1 MSSPNL
7 ISETD
12 IIQLPLFS
20 CDVMYVTDATITGDV
35 NIDNIVDAD
44 VESDVGGGENNIAKA
59 DGFLASLGW
68 RA

>member
-1 MSSPNL
+1 
-7 ISETD
+7 
-12 IIQLPLFS
+12 
-20 CDVMYVTDATITGDV
+20 MYVTDATITGDV
-35 NIDNIVDAD
+35 NIDNIDDAD